1 MPKLSTK
8 VFNKSIDI
16 NYENKDKNKLLQHI
30 DNFNIRLKK
39 YENLNGKVSDIKIII
54 LAALEIIDDL
64 SDKEKTI
71 LENNS
76 ILKSSL
82 NKDSEV
88 NRLSSEIVSLKDKIN
103 LLESQISK
111 NADGNDEIEKELEEI
126 SKILENL
133 NKNMI
138 SFYDE

>member
-126 SKILENL
+126 AKILENL

>member
-1 MPKLSTK
+1 MPKLSAK
-8 VFNKSIDI
+8 VFNQSIDI

-103 LLESQISK
+103 LLESQISN

>member
-111 NADGNDEIEKELEEI
+111 NTDGNDEIEKELEEI
-126 SKILENL
+126 AKILENL

>member
-1 MPKLSTK
+1 MPKLSAK
-8 VFNKSIDI
+8 VFNQSIDI

-111 NADGNDEIEKELEEI
+111 NVDGNDEIEKELEEI

>member
-1 MPKLSTK
+1 MPKLSAK
-8 VFNKSIDI
+8 VFNQSIDI

-64 SDKEKTI
+64 SDKEKII

-76 ILKSSL
+76 ILKSSP
-82 NKDSEV
+82 NRDSEV

-126 SKILENL
+126 AKILENL

>member
-1 MPKLSTK
+1 MPKLSAK
-8 VFNKSIDI
+8 VFNQSIDI
-16 NYENKDKNKLLQHI
+16 NHETKDKNKLLQHI

-64 SDKEKTI
+64 SDKEKII

-76 ILKSSL
+76 ILKSSP
-82 NKDSEV
+82 NRDSEV
-88 NRLSSEIVSLKDKIN
+88 NKLSSEIVSLKDKIN

-111 NADGNDEIEKELEEI
+111 NADCNDEIEKELEEI

>member
-1 MPKLSTK
+1 MPKLSAK
-8 VFNKSIDI
+8 VFNQSIDI
-16 NYENKDKNKLLQHI
+16 NYENKDKNKLLEHI

-39 YENLNGKVSDIKIII
+39 YENLNGKVSDTKIII

-64 SDKEKTI
+64 NDKEKII
-71 LENNS
+71 LENSS
-76 ILKSSL
+76 ILKSSQ
-82 NKDSEV
+82 NNDSEV

-103 LLESQISK
+103 LLESQIAK
-111 NADGNDEIEKELEEI
+111 NAYGNDEIEKELEEI
-126 SKILENL
+126 YKILENL

>member
-1 MPKLSTK
+1 MPKLSAK
-8 VFNKSIDI
+8 VFNQSIDI
-16 NYENKDKNKLLQHI
+16 NHETKDKNKLLQHI

-64 SDKEKTI
+64 SDKEKII

-76 ILKSSL
+76 ILKSSP
-82 NKDSEV
+82 NRDSEV
-88 NRLSSEIVSLKDKIN
+88 HKLSSEIVSLKDKIN

-111 NADGNDEIEKELEEI
+111 NTDGNDEIEKELEEI

-133 NKNMI
+133 NNNMI

>member
-1 MPKLSTK
+1 MPKLSAK
-8 VFNKSIDI
+8 VFNQSIDI
-16 NYENKDKNKLLQHI
+16 NHETKDKNKLLQHI

-39 YENLNGKVSDIKIII
+39 YDNLNGKVSDIKIII

-64 SDKEKTI
+64 SDKEKII

-76 ILKSSL
+76 ILKSSP
-82 NKDSEV
+82 NRDSEV
-88 NRLSSEIVSLKDKIN
+88 HKLSSEIVSLKDKIN

-133 NKNMI
+133 NNNMI

>member
-1 MPKLSTK
+1 MPKLSAK
-8 VFNKSIDI
+8 VFNQSIDI
-16 NYENKDKNKLLQHI
+16 NYENKDKNKLLKNI

-111 NADGNDEIEKELEEI
+111 NTDGNDEIEKELEEI
-126 SKILENL
+126 AKILENL

>member
-1 MPKLSTK
+1 MPKLSAK
-8 VFNKSIDI
+8 VFNQSIDI

-126 SKILENL
+126 AKILENL

>member
-1 MPKLSTK
+1 MPKLSAK
-8 VFNKSIDI
+8 VFNQSIDI